1 MSPNGRL
8 VALGD
13 GNKVYVFDTSTGK
26 ETFQIE
32 SVNQKIVNP
41 EYPRLIFSR
50 DSDRSVIVDDKI
62 RWLSAVNGQVI
73 ASVNQKFDHLS
84 SLALSADGL
93 TLAVVGHGH
102 GLGHFSM
109 FRLDAT
115 RRTVTPGAKDV
126 QGSAT
131 LNALAL
137 SPDGQRLALGYSLS
151 AGLSVYDKS
160 TGRLIAENRSAHA
173 SPLTAISFSGDGA
186 RLATADSQG
195 TIKIWADAQ
204 KLTAVLLTK
213 KGHQGAIN
221 GVAFSSDGRRLV
233 SASVDKT
240 ARVWDLENA
249 GAAIRPLER
258 ADGRCLVARFSRNG
272 QLIASA
278 VGNSLRLWDAATGQ
292 LVREL
297 SAGDEGRIE
306 SVAFSPADDRLLAVG
321 YGVPQQSGRTDIS
334 YVALRDID
342 AATELARLPGATD
355 LPGPVVSEFWGAVAA
370 LAFSPDG
377 KYLAAG
383 FGTKMC
389 FWHESYPVPLK
400 VWEVATRRLI
410 GRLNGHTGWCVSLDF
425 SPDGTLLA
433 SGGRDGR
440 AILWS
445 TAT

>member
-1 MSPNGRL
+1 M
-8 VALGD
+8 
-13 GNKVYVFDTSTGK
+13 
-26 ETFQIE
+26 
-32 SVNQKIVNP
+32 
-41 EYPRLIFSR
+41 
-50 DSDRSVIVDDKI
+50 
-62 RWLSAVNGQVI
+62 
-73 ASVNQKFDHLS
+73 
-84 SLALSADGL
+84 
-93 TLAVVGHGH
+93 
-102 GLGHFSM
+102 
-109 FRLDAT
+109 
-115 RRTVTPGAKDV
+115 
-126 QGSAT
+126 
-131 LNALAL
+131 
-137 SPDGQRLALGYSLS
+137 
-151 AGLSVYDKS
+151 
-160 TGRLIAENRSAHA
+160 
-173 SPLTAISFSGDGA
+173 
-186 RLATADSQG
+186 
-195 TIKIWADAQ
+195 
-204 KLTAVLLTK
+204 LLTK

-342 AATELARLPGATD
+342 AATELVRLPGATD